1 MAAPILR
8 VEGLSVGYRT
18 AGRTLHALRDVSLAI
33 EPGQAYGLVGE
44 SGSGKSTLA
53 LAIMGY
59 LPPNARVLGGSV
71 QFASREL
78 LGLPQEDLRSLWG
91 RQLAFVPQNPATA
104 LNPSMRVGDQ
114 LAEALRIYGESGRLQ
129 SRAEEL
135 LSQVRVA
142 DPARVAR
149 QYPHQL
155 SGGMQQRVL
164 IALALSGHP
173 KLLILDEPTTALDVT
188 TEAAIL
194 DLLREAAAMLG
205 TAMLYVTHNLGVVA
219 TFSDRVAVLYAGEL
233 AEDAPTKPLF
243 RKPLHPYTRGLLDS
257 VPRLGQRKDLSPL
270 RGLPGQLPALDQ
282 IPNACIYAPRC
293 PLAIQI
299 CWQQRP
305 PLDAPAADH
314 GVRCHRWP
322 EILAGEISAS
332 AVAESPIPSNVG
344 AGSSHPAP
352 NPSGVGAGSPRP
364 QVLKVENLQVE
375 YPLPRPLLSLRG
387 ALRTSVR
394 RADEAISHAQP
405 NPTLDSHSVK
415 AVRDVSLQTGRG
427 RTLGI
432 VGESGSGKSSLS
444 RAVVGLVHPQAGRV
458 ELLGLHLPADVDER
472 TRTQL
477 AQLQMIFQNPE
488 EALNPYLTVGESL
501 SRPLITLA
509 GIPAREARQRVPE
522 LLQAVRLPAEYAS
535 RLPGQLSGGEKQ
547 RVAIARAF
555 AASPQLLIA
564 DEPVSAL
571 DVSVQATILNL
582 LAELQD
588 QHNTSMLFIA
598 HDIAVVGYL
607 ADEIAVMYLG
617 QLMQVSP
624 AAAIFDAPYHPYTEA
639 LLSSVP
645 PPDPFVEQERIRLEG
660 ELPSAIHPP
669 TGCPFHTRC
678 PRFLGDICV
687 TQTPPW
693 QETADGTRIFCHI
706 PVDELDRVQKPV
718 LNFGQGGA

>member
-1 MAAPILR
+1 MAEPILR
-8 VEGLSVGYRT
+8 IEGLSVGYRT
-18 AGRTLHALRDVSLAI
+18 GGRMLHAVREVSLAI
-33 EPGQAYGLVGE
+33 QPGQAYGLVGE

-59 LPPNARVLGGSV
+59 LPPNARILGGSV
-71 QFASREL
+71 QFAGREL
-78 LGLPQEDLRSLWG
+78 IGLPQEELRALWG

-104 LNPSMRVGDQ
+104 LNPSMRIGDQ
-114 LAEALRIYGESGRLQ
+114 LIEALELYGESKNLQGR
-129 SRAEEL
+129 AVEL
-135 LSQVRVA
+135 LSQVRIA
-142 DPARVAR
+142 DPQRVAR

-164 IALALSGHP
+164 IAMALSGHP

-194 DLLREAAAMLG
+194 DLLREAASMLG

-219 TFSDRVAVLYAGEL
+219 TLCDRVAVLYAGEL
-233 AEDAPTKPLF
+233 TEDAATQPIF

-257 VPRLGQRKDLSPL
+257 VPRLGQRKDTNPL
-270 RGLPGQLPALDQ
+270 RGLKGQIPALDE

-293 PLAIQI
+293 PLAIEI

-305 PLDAPAADH
+305 PLDAPAADR

-322 EILAGEISAS
+322 EIAAGEISAQQPAGDTFIQEATAS
-332 AVAESPIPSNVG
+332 EVVLNVD
-344 AGSSHPAP
+344 
-352 NPSGVGAGSPRP
+352 R
-364 QVLKVENLQVE
+364 LQVE
-375 YPLPRPLLSLRG
+375 YALPRPLLSLRG
-387 ALRTSVR
+387 AR
-394 RADEAISHAQP
+394 RASAKAADEAI
-405 NPTLDSHSVK
+405 SHSVK
-415 AVRDVSLQTGRG
+415 AVRGVSLNAGRG

-444 RAVVGLVHPQAGRV
+444 RAIVGLAHPNAGRV
-458 ELLGLHLPADVDER
+458 ELLGLQLPADVDER
-472 TRTQL
+472 TRQQL
-477 AQLQMIFQNPE
+477 AQLQMVFQNPE
-488 EALNPYLTVGESL
+488 EALNPYLTVAESL
-501 SRPLITLA
+501 SRPLVTLA
-509 GIPAREARQRVPE
+509 GLTPREARQRVPQ
-522 LLQAVRLPAEYAS
+522 LLEAVRLPAEYAG

-571 DVSVQATILNL
+571 DVSVQAAILNL

-588 QHNTSMLFIA
+588 QRGTAMLFIA

-645 PPDPFVEQERIRLEG
+645 PPDPFVAQERIRLEG
-660 ELPSAIHPP
+660 ELPSAINPP
-669 TGCPFHTRC
+669 SGCPFHTRC

-687 TQTPPW
+687 EQTPPW
-693 QETADGTRIFCHI
+693 HESADGTRVFCHI
-706 PVDELDRVQKPV
+706 PLDELQRVQKPV
-718 LNFGQGGA
+718 LKFNAQGGA